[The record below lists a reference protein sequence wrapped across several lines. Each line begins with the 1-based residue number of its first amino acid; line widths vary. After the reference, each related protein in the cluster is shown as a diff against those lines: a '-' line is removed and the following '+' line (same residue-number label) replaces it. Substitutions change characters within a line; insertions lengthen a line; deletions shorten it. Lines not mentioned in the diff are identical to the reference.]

1 MIFVIFIYR
10 LDNTHKKEE
19 ELCISNHESG
29 GSNCSSLLSTTL
41 NDSQGSVSGDA
52 SSSAKSTSPSDTTDL
67 SRDNFQRNDHSTNN
81 INNETLSRDMFE
93 NDTDMAEKNTSS
105 PNDSSLSS
113 GEEDDDDLLI
123 RMPKK
128 SCLKKFLQELNDEYS
143 LIDSTADA
151 TSSPLGKLLYAFIA
165 FKQTYAPKKPKG
177 LSLGLDILQISCKF
191 RIR

>member
-1 MIFVIFIYR
+1 MIFVIFICR

-81 INNETLSRDMFE
+81 INND
-93 NDTDMAEKNTSS
+93 DDDMAEKKTST